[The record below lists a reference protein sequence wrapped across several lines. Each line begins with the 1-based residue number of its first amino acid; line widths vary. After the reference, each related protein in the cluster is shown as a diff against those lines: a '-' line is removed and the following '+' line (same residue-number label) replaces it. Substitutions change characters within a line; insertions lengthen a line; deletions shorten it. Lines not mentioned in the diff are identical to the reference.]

1 MTTTVFIFHGDDA
14 IAIGEAVNRLRAE
27 MGDDANADLNISEID
42 GAQTPVAEIIN
53 TAASFPFLSD
63 KRLVIVRDLIGTITG
78 RGAGQAGK
86 DAVARLQA
94 ELPNLPETARL
105 VLVERESLRDSNA
118 VLKLAQKLDTAYVRA
133 FDTPRD
139 MAGWIRSRAEQEY
152 QTEMDNRA
160 AAALAG
166 VTGNDVRLAD
176 NELVKLVNYVAD
188 EERAITED
196 DVATLTPY
204 VPEANIFKMVDAIA
218 EGRGQLALEL
228 MHRLMAD
235 KKQDAFG
242 IYGMIVRQFRLLL
255 IAKEHA
261 ITGGQGGNLA
271 QVAGVAGFVAQ
282 NLARQARGFGMHDL
296 ERIYQNLAETD
307 EKMKTGRIQPELALD
322 LFIASIAR

>member
-1 MTTTVFIFHGDDA
+1 MTTTIFIFHGDDD
-14 IAIGEAVNRLRAE
+14 ITLGEAVNRLRAE
-27 MGDDANADLNISEID
+27 MGDDSNADLNISEID
-42 GAQTPVAEIIN
+42 GTITSVAEIIN
-53 TAASFPFLSD
+53 TVASFPFLSD
-63 KRLVIVRDLIGTITG
+63 KRLVIVRDLISSITG
-78 RGAGQAGK
+78 RGAGQSGK
-86 DAVARLQA
+86 DAIARLQA

-105 VLVERESLRDSNA
+105 VLVERETLRDNNP
-118 VLKLAQKLDTAYVRA
+118 VLKLAQTLDNTYVRA
-133 FDTPRD
+133 FETPKD
-139 MAGWIRSRAEQEY
+139 MVRWILSRAKQEY
-152 QTEMDNRA
+152 ETEMDHRA
-160 AAALAG
+160 AAALAA

-188 EERAITED
+188 DERAITED

-235 KKQDAFG
+235 KKQDAFS

-255 IAKEHA
+255 IAKEYA
-261 ITGGQGGNLA
+261 ITGGQGNTLA

-282 NLARQARGFGMHDL
+282 SLSRQARGFSMNDL

-322 LFIASIAR
+322 LFIVSIAR